1 MGQYATL
8 KKSMMEMAVTKPD
21 HIRKSGLYIGKYDL
35 AEKRANR
42 SKKLGGNVKLRGE
55 TRQATNEDQIQPKT
69 KIKIK
74 QESKTESFLE
84 DYDKFVSHYNQKK

>member
-21 HIRKSGLYIGKYDL
+21 HTRKSGLYIGKYDL

-55 TRQATNEDQIQPKT
+55 TRQATTASAVQCRIQT
-69 KIKIK
+69 MIA
-74 QESKTESFLE
+74 
-84 DYDKFVSHYNQKK
+84 